1 MNALLIDLLNTLQ
14 SVKGGLVERRL
25 FLINVQG
32 RVVELVVVIRFILRL
47 ILMTVG

>member
-1 MNALLIDLLNTLQ
+1 MNALLIYLLNTLQ
-14 SVKGGLVERRL
+14 SVKGRLVERRL

-32 RVVELVVVIRFILRL
+32 RVGELVVVIRFILRL